1 MYIYICIYM
10 YIYTAYCFFFMHM
23 HTQGTSDKKTHAST
37 TSAYEIGQASS
48 KNCLASV
55 RSMRSL

>member
-1 MYIYICIYM
+1 MYIYM

-23 HTQGTSDKKTHAST
+23 HTNGTSDNKTHAST

-55 RSMRSL
+55 RSMRFL